1 MDARDKLFTIAGLT
15 KLKMNLD
22 WEFDFRCLRISLPE
36 NKFISWTTDVN
47 HLLAAGT
54 TTAKELESMIGQLG
68 HLTLV
73 VPGIYHFLSHLR
85 ELQQFATHRRLI
97 HISDSCRDDL
107 LLMLRFLDIAKKGID
122 MNLITFCKP
131 THVYRSDSCLYGLGG
146 FSDKGFAWRFE
157 IPADLQFCASNN
169 F

>member
-1 MDARDKLFTIAGLT
+1 MDARDKLFTVAGVT
-15 KLKMNLD
+15 KLKMILD

-36 NKFISWTTDVN
+36 NKLIAWTTDVN

-85 ELQQFATHRRLI
+85 ELQPHAP
-97 HISDSCRDDL
+97 IS
-107 LLMLRFLDIAKKGID
+107 
-122 MNLITFCKP
+122 
-131 THVYRSDSCLYGLGG
+131 
-146 FSDKGFAWRFE
+146 
-157 IPADLQFCASNN
+157 
-169 F
+169 